1 MQVDYS
7 VAFRSSQSA
16 KEAEG
21 RFKALAV
28 LDNDRKEIARAI
40 MAMCEF
46 ARLTYNTSYGGQAG
60 ADNGALDNAVKSR
73 MLLSGDFA
81 GQYLAV
87 FRYAKQII
95 GTSDTDTISKIQAT
109 SDWLRAHGLN
119 GIPNFVTSG
128 TMTTITINKTA
139 EQMHRDMLAYVEYAR
154 DERRSNNQVEGAEGK

>member
-7 VAFRSSQSA
+7 VAFCSSQSA
-16 KEAEG
+16 KEAEN

-28 LDNDRKEIARAI
+28 LDNDRKEIVRAI

-46 ARLTYNTSYGGQAG
+46 ARLTYNTSYGGRSG

-87 FRYAKQII
+87 FRYTKQII

-109 SDWLRAHGLN
+109 SDWLRARGLN

-139 EQMHRDMLAYVEYAR
+139 EQMHRDMLAYVEYTR
-154 DERRSNNQVEGAEGK
+154 DERRSNNQVEGAERK